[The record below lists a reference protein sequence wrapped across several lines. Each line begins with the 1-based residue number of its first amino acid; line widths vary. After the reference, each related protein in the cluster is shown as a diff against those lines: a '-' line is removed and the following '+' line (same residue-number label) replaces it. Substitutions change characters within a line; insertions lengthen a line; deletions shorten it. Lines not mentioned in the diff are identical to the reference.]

1 MSCAGWVYFK
11 ENYKL
16 IATDFTKQQGL
27 DADPKAIQQ
36 ICFIGNLEQAGS
48 TKMFFIA
55 EKIKCSLYSCL
66 FW

>member
-1 MSCAGWVYFK
+1 MSCTGWFYFK

-16 IATDFTKQQGL
+16 IPTDFTKQQGL

-36 ICFIGNLEQAGS
+36 IFFIGNLELAGS